1 MGSDPTFKLTEAF
14 GAQPLL
20 DGVRGAVVLEVE
32 EHPLD
37 APVCAEHLPEL
48 GVVMG
53 DALELR
59 APFAHLRLFHEQATV
74 FVLALRRARRDPPE
88 PLRLARRWRIERD
101 VDDVAGLDVE
111 VMRERD
117 TEVGNLQPVEVD
129 HGPND
134 IVRREL
140 MSQDR
145 LEASLDIDLR
155 PAIDIVR
162 IIQEQDAV
170 VAGAVAAQAERI
182 AHAIDE
188 ITERMRHGGR
198 LFYAG
203 AGTSGRIAMLD
214 ASELPPTYGIAPD
227 LVRVLIAGGERAYFE
242 AVEGAEDD
250 EEAAIETVNRE
261 VRADDAIVGIAAS
274 GTTPYTVAAVRRAN
288 MLGALTIGVTNVPG
302 SPLAQHVDIPIVI
315 QTGPEV
321 IMGSTRMKS
330 GTAQKLVL
338 NQLSTGVM
346 IRLGRVYSNLMID
359 MPATNEKLRNRA
371 VRMVELAA
379 GVPRPQAVQAIR
391 EADGNV
397 KLATVI
403 AKKRIGADEARE
415 LLGARPLREVL
426 E

>member
-1 MGSDPTFKLTEAF
+1 MISSA
-14 GAQPLL
+14 AN
-20 DGVRGAVVLEVE
+20 R
-32 EHPLD
+32 
-37 APVCAEHLPEL
+37 
-48 GVVMG
+48 
-53 DALELR
+53 
-59 APFAHLRLFHEQATV
+59 
-74 FVLALRRARRDPPE
+74 
-88 PLRLARRWRIERD
+88 
-101 VDDVAGLDVE
+101 
-111 VMRERD
+111 
-117 TEVGNLQPVEVD
+117 
-129 HGPND
+129 
-134 IVRREL
+134 

-145 LEASLDIDLR
+145 LDASLDIDLR
-155 PAIDIVR
+155 PTIEIVR
-162 IIQEQDAV
+162 IIQEQDAL

-182 AHAIDE
+182 AHAVDE
-188 ITERMRHGGR
+188 IAERLRHGGR

-214 ASELPPTYGIAPD
+214 ASELPPTYGIPRD

-250 EEAAIETVNRE
+250 EDAAIAAVNLE
-261 VRADDAIVGIAAS
+261 VHADDALVGIAAS

-288 MLGALTIGVTNVPG
+288 MLGALTVGVTNVVS

-315 QTGPEV
+315 ESGPEV

-346 IRLGRVYSNLMID
+346 IRLGHVYSNLMID

-379 GVPRPQAVQAIR
+379 GVPRMTALSAIR

-397 KLATVI
+397 KIATVI
-403 AKKRIGADEARE
+403 AKKKVTAEEARA
-415 LLGARPLREVL
+415 LLDSKTLREVL
-426 E
+426 T